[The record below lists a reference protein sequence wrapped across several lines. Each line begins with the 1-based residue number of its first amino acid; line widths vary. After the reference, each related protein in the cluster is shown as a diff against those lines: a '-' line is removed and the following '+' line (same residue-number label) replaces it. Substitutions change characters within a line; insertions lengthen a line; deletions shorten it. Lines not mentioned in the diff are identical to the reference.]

1 MKGLGESI
9 YIVWMS
15 FGIVI
20 EKVNE
25 SVDSLE
31 IFISVPKSSYR
42 NDVHGNEMA
51 GDHLARRFK
60 DTMKGIGVKRL
71 TVRYRVRDEYWTEQ
85 MYKDAIVKAKQ
96 MIYGSQW

>member
-1 MKGLGESI
+1 MRGLGEAV
-9 YIVWMS
+9 YIVWAS
-15 FGIVI
+15 FGVQI

-25 SVDSLE
+25 SVDNLE
-31 IFISVPKSSYR
+31 IFISVPQSSYH

-51 GDHLARRFK
+51 GDLLAKRFK
-60 DTMKGIGVKRL
+60 DKMKDMGVKRL

-85 MYKDAIVKAKQ
+85 MCKDADIKARQ